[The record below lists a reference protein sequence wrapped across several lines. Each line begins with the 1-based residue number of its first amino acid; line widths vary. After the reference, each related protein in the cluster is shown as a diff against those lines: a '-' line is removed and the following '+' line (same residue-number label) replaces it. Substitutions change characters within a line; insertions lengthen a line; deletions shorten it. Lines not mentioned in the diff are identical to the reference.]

1 MNIVV
6 NFEMVQ
12 IFWFVTKNADF
23 IYVHQLFCKGK
34 NPFEISGQDM
44 KNSLIEWAVDCHFLT
59 VNFLF
64 NDISQKYSIASYIV
78 NFHVYLFIRRD
89 KKCMLFYPKI
99 MHMGAT
105 VLPKIYFKEAIINRD
120 NWDIACIA
128 RLVPLKWIV
137 KFHDTLQILISGDGK
152 LKV

>member
-44 KNSLIEWAVDCHFLT
+44 KNSLIE
-59 VNFLF
+59 
-64 NDISQKYSIASYIV
+64 
-78 NFHVYLFIRRD
+78 
-89 KKCMLFYPKI
+89 
-99 MHMGAT
+99 
-105 VLPKIYFKEAIINRD
+105 
-120 NWDIACIA
+120 
-128 RLVPLKWIV
+128 
-137 KFHDTLQILISGDGK
+137 
-152 LKV
+152 

>member
-78 NFHVYLFIRRD
+78 NFHVNLFIRRD
-89 KKCMLFYPKI
+89 KKLCCFTQNTAHGSYSI
-99 MHMGAT
+99 T
-105 VLPKIYFKEAIINRD
+105 
-120 NWDIACIA
+120 
-128 RLVPLKWIV
+128 
-137 KFHDTLQILISGDGK
+137 
-152 LKV
+152 